1 MLSRLSSGRVAIA
14 KHLDTLM
21 LASLAMLGIT
31 LRASS
36 PASLSVL
43 SIVSSLAVLNTAF
56 LLPNDSG
63 EWRVVGV
70 SAASFLTLTLI
81 HITLQGAEPLHT
93 LLIHVTFFAMLLAL
107 MAIEYPAIS
116 NTLLLVYVFT
126 PAIPVTVVLSMIL
139 ASYVGSRIGVALV
152 MLGLIDLS
160 VSLAVVSRW
169 RGAKAL
175 TLSILVF
182 ILLHTHVALGL
193 GFRQILI
200 LLIISVLRVLML
212 ISRKAIF
219 VKILTL
225 ADIAVRSVV
234 A

>member
-1 MLSRLSSGRVAIA
+1 VLSRLSSGRVAIA

-81 HITLQGAEPLHT
+81 HITLQGVEPLHT

-107 MAIEYPAIS
+107 MAIEYPAMS
-116 NTLLLVYVFT
+116 NVLVDVFT

-160 VSLAVVSRW
+160 ISLAVVSRW